1 MREGER
7 EIKGQEGEGREEEGR
22 GRGKKREGRKREGIV
37 SPRMKILATPLTPH
51 LTNSDFFWLCKQ

>member
-22 GRGKKREGRKREGIV
+22 GRGKKREGEEEGRDSI
-37 SPRMKILATPLTPH
+37 PPNENPGYAPDTALNKL
-51 LTNSDFFWLCKQ
+51 